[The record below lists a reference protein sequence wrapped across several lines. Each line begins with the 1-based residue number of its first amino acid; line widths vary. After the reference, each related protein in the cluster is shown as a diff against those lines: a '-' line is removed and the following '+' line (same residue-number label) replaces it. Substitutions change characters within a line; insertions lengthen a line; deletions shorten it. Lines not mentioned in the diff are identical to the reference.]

1 MHLLLRAY
9 ISVAST
15 MAAATSYAY
24 VARYDKP
31 RHLQSNGVVQIDAG
45 VTLIMYEGIFDIE
58 DLAAIV
64 TPLAKGEMVALPS
77 GGAPI
82 YSIHWRGTAARV

>member
-15 MAAATSYAY
+15 MAAATSYAS

-31 RHLQSNGVVQIDAG
+31 RHLQSNGVLQVDAG
-45 VTLIMYEGIFDIE
+45 VTLIMYEGNFDIAS
-58 DLAAIV
+58 LASIV
-64 TPLAKGEMVALPS
+64 TPLAKGEMVAFPS

-82 YSIHWRGTAARV
+82 LSKYWRGTAARV